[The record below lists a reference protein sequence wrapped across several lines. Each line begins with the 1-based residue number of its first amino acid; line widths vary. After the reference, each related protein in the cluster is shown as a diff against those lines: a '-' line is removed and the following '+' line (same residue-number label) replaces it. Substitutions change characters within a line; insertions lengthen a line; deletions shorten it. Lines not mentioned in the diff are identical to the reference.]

1 MGFVQW
7 ECSMGFWISGFLDL
21 FNVFSLNSKDWVN
34 MVQLL
39 RVLYTIWLAVST
51 LKILGPELCHRRN

>member
-1 MGFVQW
+1 
-7 ECSMGFWISGFLDL
+7 MGFWISGFLDL